1 MITRRVAVLSA
12 CMVILLAVYMSSFAR
27 ADNSLVV
34 KSGDYVQWKEI
45 SVNRPIRNVTAYR
58 MDILDAEDYIATV
71 RLTIFYANGSIGTS
85 KNNFFIGAMIDDEIV
100 PRNLNAGDQFTDEYV
115 GKFTISSVE
124 NLRFGGAMRSVMTST
139 MRNTTFVWDRQTGVL
154 VNATST
160 YHYIINNTDVFG
172 YVITELEST
181 NIWQPDILGLNPS
194 VFFSI
199 VTGVI
204 VGGAVAAALF
214 IRKRKGKKE
223 AMLLRTKHC

>member
-1 MITRRVAVLSA
+1 MIMRRVAVLSA

-27 ADNSLVV
+27 ADNSFAV

-45 SVNRPIRNVTAYR
+45 AVNRSIRNITAYR
-58 MDILDAEDYIATV
+58 MDILDAEDYIAAV
-71 RLTIFYANGSIGTS
+71 RLTIFYANGSVGTS
-85 KNNFFIGAMIDDEIV
+85 ENRINFLIGAMMNDEIV
-100 PRNLNAGDQFTDEYV
+100 PRNLNAGDQFTDGYV
-115 GKFTISSVE
+115 GNFTISSVE

-172 YVITELEST
+172 YVFTELEST

-204 VGGAVAAALF
+204 VCGAGAATLF

-223 AMLLRTKHC
+223 AMLSCV